1 MEEEESTALELI
13 DFGFSDRELTKTAD
27 EQLKAFYHYYNMGQS
42 RKMSDLSS
50 VMGLSENK
58 LKGWRRRFNWDRRI
72 KALDSK
78 VVGYIDEKFGDLYS
92 EVKGICQQVIFDLM
106 QTAKDDIESG
116 ELKIESVKDLETV
129 MKMDLLLRGDATERV
144 ESKSMV
150 LSLKQDM
157 ANMSVKQLEEI
168 LDNDGK

>member
-1 MEEEESTALELI
+1 
-13 DFGFSDRELTKTAD
+13 
-27 EQLKAFYHYYNMGQS
+27 
-42 RKMSDLSS
+42 
-50 VMGLSENK
+50 
-58 LKGWRRRFNWDRRI
+58 
-72 KALDSK
+72 LDSK

-150 LSLKQDM
+150 VSLKQDM